1 MSGLRGFKFVTTLVL
16 EFKKIDNDDK
26 TIYSYTMCLISKA
39 EQIINKSDIDYVFG
53 SIYRAIILNLK
64 NLYEKA
70 QVRLLIQS

>member
-1 MSGLRGFKFVTTLVL
+1 MTTLVL

>member
-1 MSGLRGFKFVTTLVL
+1 MTTLVL

-39 EQIINKSDIDYVFG
+39 EQIINKIDIDYVFG